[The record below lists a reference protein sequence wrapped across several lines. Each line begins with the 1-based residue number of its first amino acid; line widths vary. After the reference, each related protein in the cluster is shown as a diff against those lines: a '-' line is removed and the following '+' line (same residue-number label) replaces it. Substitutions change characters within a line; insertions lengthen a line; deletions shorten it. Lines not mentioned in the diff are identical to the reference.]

1 MFFQTGSGFIRNHAR
16 KWLVAGFV
24 LGAIVFSG
32 VTGYALPKGG
42 DPTTGAAEPTG
53 CYCVGRVGNVNCD
66 YLDKVT
72 MADVAKL
79 INHLFI
85 DGVRLPNLEEANAD
99 GDPEGKISMSDV
111 LALVDHLYIS
121 RAPLPE
127 CPKPYN
133 NPPETQILGYVEGIP
148 YVNGLTPGNWAT
160 GVRMRW
166 GAYDIVDHPY
176 EQPTF
181 KYEYRMYGP
190 YTDDNL
196 NLIISRYRRQV
207 FITND
212 GHMYRFGEPPD
223 TVHCDTF
230 YSGVEIDSVRCQL
243 LPTHHIVCDTIWLPG
258 GNRVVWCDTIL
269 IDTLEGA
276 NIFGRI
282 DTLMDVEDPEFVS
295 DPQLNRIAASSWNGG
310 SQWTPK
316 TRDSLFNLFA
326 YDPCDTTRQMRFI
339 FWVRAQ
345 DPTDSTVFDPTP
357 AFRFPSVIDAKHER
371 DVLVTDWGIPA
382 NKNGAF
388 PDSVRSYWNR
398 AIDTWIQHDGLEN
411 DVIFDSARDFV
422 NVLDLFDGYQM
433 LPLALKYKVVVV
445 HQDAMQSGLWNYE
458 SYYREEAAVSIAW
471 SLATGNSAWVAA
483 RVPFGS
489 YVAYASPMDTA
500 AASASYKYLF
510 GIDSYTFPG
519 WGYYIYS
526 NQDGVGPEWGYGLP
540 RTEDFVGAFSL
551 NEELWPEL
559 AIDSARL
566 HSDYTWGGRCQTDPL
581 GPAAPFMPWRPD
593 LAALP
598 QVGYVVPTSDAE
610 VMYTYKSKYGPV
622 HPIIPELSFE
632 GLPVMVRLDRG
643 IFRTV
648 HSNFTPLALE
658 ETAGQQM
665 VDSVL
670 SWLYEKWLQGSAE
683 PPPGQMD
690 GELIRNLIGREE

>member
-1 MFFQTGSGFIRNHAR
+1 MFVQTGSGFIRNHAH

-42 DPTTGAAEPTG
+42 DPTTGVAEPTG

-72 MADVAKL
+72 MADVATL
-79 INHLFI
+79 IDHLFI
-85 DGVRLPNLEEANAD
+85 SHKRLPNREEANAD
-99 GDPEGKISMSDV
+99 GDPEGKISISDV
-111 LALVDHLYIS
+111 MALIDHLYIN

-133 NPPETQILGYVEGIP
+133 NPPETQILGYVEGVP
-148 YVNGLTPGNWAT
+148 FVDGLTPGNWAT

-230 YSGVEIDSVRCQL
+230 YSGIQIDSIICQL
-243 LPTHHIVCDTIWLPG
+243 LPTHHVICDTAWLPG
-258 GNRVVWCDTIL
+258 GIRGIWCDTIL

-295 DPQLNRIAASSWNGG
+295 DPQLNRIAASSWDNGG

-357 AFRFPSVIDAKHER
+357 AFRFPSVIDGKHER
-371 DVLVTDWGIPA
+371 DVLVMHWTILA
-382 NKNGAF
+382 SKNHPSLSTVG
-388 PDSVRSYWNR
+388 SYWNQT
-398 AIDTWIQHDGLEN
+398 IGTWIQDRGLGGE
-411 DVIFDSARDFV
+411 VYFDQGRDFYDV
-422 NVLDLFDGYQM
+422 SDYLTNYRMLLF
-433 LPLALKYKVVVV
+433 ALKYKVIIVY
-445 HQDAMQSGLWNYE
+445 QDAMQSGQW
-458 SYYREEAAVSIAW
+458 SSQGEAATCVMW
-471 SLATGNSAWVAA
+471 SLAAGNSAWVAA
-483 RVPFGS
+483 RVPLGS
-489 YVAYASPMDTA
+489 HSSYAAVASYT
-500 AASASYKYLF
+500 AASAAYQYFF

-526 NQDGVGPEWGYGLP
+526 NQDGVGPEWGWGLP

-559 AIDSARL
+559 AVDSARL

-598 QVGYVVPTSDAE
+598 QVGYVVPTGDAE

-622 HPIIPELSFE
+622 HPIIPALSFE

-643 IFRTV
+643 LFRTV

-658 ETAGQQM
+658 ETTGQQM

-670 SWLYEKWLQGSAE
+670 SWLYEKWLQGAAE
-683 PPPGQMD
+683 PPPVQID
-690 GELIRNLIGREE
+690 GELIRNLTGREE